1 MKQYLDLIAYPA
13 MYLAVYVLM
22 GFIIWERNPEY
33 WSIPARVIWIVWGT
47 AWAMALQY
55 RLNYDF
61 KKAAQCSPQ
70 TSLSPST

>member
-1 MKQYLDLIAYPA
+1 MNRYFDLIAYPV

-22 GFIIWERNPEY
+22 GFINWNRDPETWSVASRVSWIIW
-33 WSIPARVIWIVWGT
+33 AT
-47 AWAMALQY
+47 AWGMALQY

-70 TSLSPST
+70 TSPSPST